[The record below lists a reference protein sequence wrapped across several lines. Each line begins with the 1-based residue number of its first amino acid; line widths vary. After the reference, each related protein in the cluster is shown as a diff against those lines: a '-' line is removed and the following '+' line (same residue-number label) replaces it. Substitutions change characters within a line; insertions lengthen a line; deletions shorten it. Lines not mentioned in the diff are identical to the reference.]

1 MIVQV
6 KIDEIQKQF
15 SDLKNRV
22 DDSLEQMEEA
32 LPLAQHFQAA
42 HEEFQEWLSGVEPA
56 LRAKEPPMGPEAE
69 EEVQVR
75 LRADFGRGWGGQECL
90 IVSWCQQI
98 AL

>member
-15 SDLKNRV
+15 SNLKNRV

-32 LPLAQHFQAA
+32 LPLAQHFQVA
-42 HEEFQEWLSGVEPA
+42 HDQFHEWLSTIEPA
-56 LRAKEPPMGPEAE
+56 LRAKEPPMGPDAE

-75 LRADFGRGWGGQECL
+75 VLH
-90 IVSWCQQI
+90 S
-98 AL
+98 